1 MRKEF
6 YNIDLLEYISDED
19 LDKFTHKVEIKE
31 VKKGTII
38 FRYND
43 LAEYMYIIVD
53 GFIKISM
60 FLTDG
65 REQVLY
71 TYSKGEF
78 VGAHN
83 LLTNENY
90 QYEAKALT
98 KSKLIYIHRLDFF
111 NVMIKNNKILIKIL
125 AQSFKRI
132 RRSEELIDR
141 LVGLNADMKV
151 AKLLLDLA
159 EDDGKSCKEKIIT
172 CYLNREELGSYSG
185 VVRETLSRKLS
196 YFEDLGLIKLLSKG
210 EILIK
215 NIEALRKIVN

>member
-6 YNIDLLEYISDED
+6 YNINLLEYISDDD

-31 VKKGTII
+31 VKKGEII

-43 LAEYMYIIVD
+43 QAEYMYIIVD

-60 FLTDG
+60 YLTDG

-71 TYSKGEF
+71 TYSKGDF

-83 LLTNENY
+83 LLTDENY
-90 QYEAKALT
+90 QYEAKALKKT
-98 KSKLIYIHRLDFF
+98 KLIYIHKSDFF

-125 AQSFKRI
+125 GQSFKRI

-151 AKLLLDLA
+151 AKLLLDLV
-159 EDDGKSCKEKIIT
+159 EETKEGNLLIKPHLT
-172 CYLNREELGSYSG
+172 REELGSYSG

-196 YFEDLGLIKLLSKG
+196 YFEDLGLIKLLPKG
-210 EILIK
+210 EILIQ